1 MGFERGAILRL
12 LLHPVLLGEAVR
24 SWLAMRRR
32 GGWGVASPYMSW
44 RTLTAYGD
52 YATTVSAQDL
62 LSFLAWRREMRSIR
76 KWGREP

>member
-1 MGFERGAILRL
+1 MGFERGAILGL
-12 LLHPVLLGEAVR
+12 LLRPVLFGEAVR

-32 GGWGVASPYMSW
+32 GGWGVAGPYMSW

-52 YATTVSAQDL
+52 PATTISAQDL
-62 LSFLAWRREMRSIR
+62 LRYLAWRREMRSIR